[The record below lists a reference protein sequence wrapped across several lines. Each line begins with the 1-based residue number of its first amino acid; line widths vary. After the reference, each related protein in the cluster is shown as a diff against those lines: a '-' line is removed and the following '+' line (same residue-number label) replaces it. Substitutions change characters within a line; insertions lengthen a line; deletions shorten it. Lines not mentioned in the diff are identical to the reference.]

1 MKRTKIPWAKW
12 VWNPVTGCSEVSEGC
27 KNCYARVMSERFGW
41 PWGRATEHPE
51 RLEELKVKNYRAT
64 RGVCFV
70 CSMGDLWHP
79 TVDPVFRSVVM
90 QRMEQRPD
98 VTFVLLTKRA
108 MEMGVWLDSMLK
120 MGPWPKHIWVGF
132 SAENQERF
140 DERWGKLQDLSAEV
154 PMVVSVEPML
164 GPVTM
169 GHFGRL
175 PRWVI
180 AGPETGRRPRECR
193 DEWIEDLKGE
203 AQVRG
208 CMFFD
213 KRKGVGLVREGPV

>member
-1 MKRTKIPWAKW
+1 
-12 VWNPVTGCSEVSEGC
+12 
-27 KNCYARVMSERFGW
+27 
-41 PWGRATEHPE
+41 
-51 RLEELKVKNYRAT
+51 
-64 RGVCFV
+64 
-70 CSMGDLWHP
+70 
-79 TVDPVFRSVVM
+79 
-90 QRMEQRPD
+90 
-98 VTFVLLTKRA
+98 VLLTKRA
-108 MEMGVWLDSMLK
+108 EEMRIWLDSMLK
-120 MGPWPKHIWVGF
+120 MGPWPQHIWLGF

-140 DERWGKLQDLSAEV
+140 DERWGALQDLSAKV

-180 AGPETGRRPRECR
+180 AGPETGRKPRECR